1 MHRYSKTGVNTSRT
15 ACAKGADL
23 RVHFKNTAETAAAVR
38 NMNVDKAIAY
48 LEAVMDHK
56 RCIPFLRFNGGVGRT
71 AQAKN
76 EGNSIGQG
84 RWPKK
89 SCQYVMDLLK
99 NAKANAEKKG
109 LDTDNL
115 VIVHAQVNQ
124 APRGRR
130 RTYRAHGRINAY
142 MSSPSHIEVIVE
154 DKSGDVPAAIEDSKV
169 RKLSKVQRA
178 RALRSGATS
187 A

>member
-1 MHRYSKTGVNTSRT
+1 MHRYSKTGVDTSRT

-56 RCIPFLRFNGGVGRT
+56 RCIH
-71 AQAKN
+71 
-76 EGNSIGQG
+76 
-84 RWPKK
+84 
-89 SCQYVMDLLK
+89 LLK